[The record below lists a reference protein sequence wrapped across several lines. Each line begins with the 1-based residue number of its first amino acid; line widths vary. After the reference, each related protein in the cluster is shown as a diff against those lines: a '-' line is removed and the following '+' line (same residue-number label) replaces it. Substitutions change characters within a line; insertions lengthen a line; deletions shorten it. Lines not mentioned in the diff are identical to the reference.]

1 MALSTPEVS
10 LGTGLAVAVLAYG
23 VFEQHLPPTADIRTC
38 ESGNRDVHASAKSAA
53 WISAAA
59 VAGVSLVSKDGTIF
73 TIGGLAI
80 LALYWT
86 TQHANHVSPLTGK
99 VNSGGMT
106 IDDMVAAQGGL
117 TQVGGTSY
125 DSII

>member
-10 LGTGLAVAVLAYG
+10 LGTGLALAVLAYG

-53 WISAAA
+53 WISGAAI
-59 VAGVSLVSKDGTIF
+59 AGVSLIAKDGTLF
-73 TIGGLAI
+73 TIGGLAV

-99 VNSGGMT
+99 VHATGLT
-106 IDDMVAAQGGL
+106 VDDMTASQGGL
-117 TQVGGTSY
+117 PQTGGVAY
-125 DSII
+125 DNII